1 MEKGSP
7 SPPLTLPPY
16 PSKNFYYGPE
26 WPNEQQERLSLRG
39 EALFGLGNVK
49 MPSASGDGGLFLY
62 RVRPDGVW
70 EAPSVCLSGG

>member
-1 MEKGSP
+1 MEKGFLL
-7 SPPLTLPPY
+7 PPHAPPY

-49 MPSASGDGGLFLY
+49 MPSASGDGGKATFSS
-62 RVRPDGVW
+62 RT
-70 EAPSVCLSGG
+70 S